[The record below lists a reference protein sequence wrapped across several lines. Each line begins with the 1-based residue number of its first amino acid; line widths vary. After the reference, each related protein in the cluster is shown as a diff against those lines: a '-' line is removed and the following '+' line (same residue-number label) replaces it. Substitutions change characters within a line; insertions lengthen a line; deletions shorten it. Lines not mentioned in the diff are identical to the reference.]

1 MWIVWILMLVAGP
14 GCFHPQPAANS
25 AYMELARYWPEGEQ
39 KAHQVLSRHQEELLR
54 LPGVF
59 SVASNNGQI
68 HVYTDYP
75 AIVPLEVE
83 GVPIQTLPPGHVQRF
98 LPFICPSGNGRC
110 QDPPQ

>member
-1 MWIVWILMLVAGP
+1 
-14 GCFHPQPAANS
+14 
-25 AYMELARYWPEGEQ
+25 MEKSWPEGEQ

-75 AIVPLEVE
+75 AIVPSEVE
-83 GVPIQTLPPGHVQRF
+83 GVPIQTLPPGPVQRF
-98 LPFICPSGNGRC
+98 LPSVE
-110 QDPPQ
+110 